1 MGFGESATETGVK
14 EEGIG
19 EIYIMR
25 RFMVSTAGHRVLD
38 C

>member
-1 MGFGESATETGVK
+1 MGCGESATVTGVK
-14 EEGIG
+14 EEGVG

-25 RFMVSTAGHRVLD
+25 RFMVPTAGHRVLD